1 MLKLLMLKLGVWM
14 VRQMNDIEEKIDELF
29 DELKNKDIYLNY
41 IKAKKQLKSN
51 NEVTNII
58 NKIKRLQKICT
69 NNDDPKLE
77 DEIKELY
84 DALNSYPIYQS
95 YLNLK
100 DLLNEELIIIKNQF
114 ENYFKDILKF

>member
-1 MLKLLMLKLGVWM
+1 MS
-14 VRQMNDIEEKIDELF
+14 DIEEKINELF
-29 DELKNKDIYLNY
+29 DELKNKEIYLNY
-41 IKAKKQLKSN
+41 IKAKEQLKSN

-77 DEIKELY
+77 DEIKKLY

-100 DLLNEELIIIKNQF
+100 DLLNEELIIIKCQF
-114 ENYFKDILKF
+114 ENYFKDILKLF

>member
-1 MLKLLMLKLGVWM
+1 MLKLGVWM

-58 NKIKRLQKICT
+58 NKIKRQSSKKYYKQHPL
-69 NNDDPKLE
+69 
-77 DEIKELY
+77 KEY
-84 DALNSYPIYQS
+84 NI
-95 YLNLK
+95 
-100 DLLNEELIIIKNQF
+100 
-114 ENYFKDILKF
+114 

>member
-1 MLKLLMLKLGVWM
+1 MLKLGVWM
-14 VRQMNDIEEKIDELF
+14 VRQMSDIEEKINELF

-41 IKAKKQLKSN
+41 IKAKEQLKSN
-51 NEVTNII
+51 TDVTKII

-69 NNDDPKLE
+69 NNNDPKLE
-77 DEIKELY
+77 NEIKELY
-84 DALNSYPIYQS
+84 DVLNSYPIYQS

-100 DLLNEELIIIKNQF
+100 DLLNEEIIIIKNQF

>member
-1 MLKLLMLKLGVWM
+1 MLKLLMLKLGVWT
-14 VRQMNDIEEKIDELF
+14 VRQMSDIEEKINEFF
-29 DELKNKDIYLNY
+29 DELKNKEIYLNY
-41 IKAKKQLKSN
+41 IKAKEQLKSN

-69 NNDDPKLE
+69 NNNDPKLE
-77 DEIKELY
+77 NEIKELY
-84 DALNSYPIYQS
+84 NVLNSYPIYQS

-100 DLLNEELIIIKNQF
+100 DLLNEEIIIIKNQF

>member
-1 MLKLLMLKLGVWM
+1 MS
-14 VRQMNDIEEKIDELF
+14 DIEEKINELF

-41 IKAKKQLKSN
+41 IKAKEQLKNN
-51 NEVTNII
+51 NEITDII
-58 NKIKRLQKICT
+58 NRIKRLQKICT

-84 DALNSYPIYQS
+84 DILNSYPIYQS

-100 DLLNEELIIIKNQF
+100 DELTEELMIIKCQF
-114 ENYFKDILKF
+114 ENYFKNILRF

>member
-1 MLKLLMLKLGVWM
+1 
-14 VRQMNDIEEKIDELF
+14 MNDIEEKIDELF
-29 DELKNKDIYLNY
+29 DELKNKDIYVNY
-41 IKAKKQLKSN
+41 VRVKEELKN
-51 NEVTNII
+51 NKEINEII
-58 NKIKRLQKICT
+58 NQIKRLQKICT

-77 DEIKELY
+77 DEIKKLY

-114 ENYFKDILKF
+114 ENYFKDILKLF

>member
-1 MLKLLMLKLGVWM
+1 MLKLGVWM

-29 DELKNKDIYLNY
+29 DELKNKEIYLNY
-41 IKAKKQLKSN
+41 IKAKEQLKSN

-69 NNDDPKLE
+69 NNNDPKLE